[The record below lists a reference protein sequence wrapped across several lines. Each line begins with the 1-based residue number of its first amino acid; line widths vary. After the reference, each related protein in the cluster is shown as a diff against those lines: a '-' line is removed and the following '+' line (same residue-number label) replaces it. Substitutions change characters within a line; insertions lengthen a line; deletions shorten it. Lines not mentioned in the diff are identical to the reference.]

1 MRFFIYTYVYAK
13 GEKMSSAILVVALFY
28 FRLRRHS
35 SKIQFSF
42 VHKVSSGEGEKRY
55 CKD

>member
-1 MRFFIYTYVYAK
+1 
-13 GEKMSSAILVVALFY
+13 MSSAILVVALFY